1 MRTEN
6 ENPAI
11 SLVLRGSSFI
21 ELLVLIGAGG
31 GLFFMT
37 DLTRAQWPWDI
48 PPFNARF
55 LGAVYLAAMVAVAMK
70 LLGGRWAPARL
81 VLPMVFTFTFVIFIM
96 SLVWLD
102 RFLFDRWGAWAWIF
116 LYIAIPL
123 NAAVHMWLYR
133 RLPVARSTAVPA
145 VPAAWRTLL
154 LAFAVALGV
163 YGLAQLF
170 APETTSAFWPWR
182 IDAFHGQLYSAIFLT
197 AAIGA
202 FLLSRAA
209 TPIEYFTLGI
219 TYAVLGF
226 FSILGVVIA
235 DTTARRV
242 DWGSAGTQLWM
253 ALFAAILLVGLALMW
268 QSRLARR

>member
-11 SLVLRGSSFI
+11 SPVLRGSSFI
-21 ELLVLIGAGG
+21 ELLMLIGAGV

-102 RFLFDRWGAWAWIF
+102 KFLFDRWGAWAWIF
-116 LYIAIPL
+116 FYVALPL

-133 RLPVARSTAVPA
+133 RLPPAPSTPM
-145 VPAAWRTLL
+145 PTAWRTVL

-170 APETTSAFWPWR
+170 APETTSAFWPWG

-202 FLLSRAA
+202 LLLSRAA
-209 TPIEYFTLGI
+209 APIEYFTLGI
-219 TYAVLGF
+219 TYAVFGF

-235 DTTARRV
+235 DATARRV
-242 DWGSAGTQLWM
+242 DWANAGTQLWM
-253 ALFAAILLVGLALMW
+253 ALFTAILLVGLALMW